1 MSKTKGGLNT
11 KIHLAVDSY
20 GLPVKIKAISGVDAD

>member
-1 MSKTKGGLNT
+1 MSITT

-20 GLPVKIKAISGVDAD
+20 GLPVEFEITGGERSGLT